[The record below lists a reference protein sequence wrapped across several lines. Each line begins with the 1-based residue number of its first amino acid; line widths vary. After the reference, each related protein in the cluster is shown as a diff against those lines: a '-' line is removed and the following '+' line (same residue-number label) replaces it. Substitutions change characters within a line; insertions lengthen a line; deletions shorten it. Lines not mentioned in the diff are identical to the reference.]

1 MKTTSIST
9 NQDERHFIGHPQKS
23 TILGSIQSLFRRLP
37 MASFKSGVWY
47 GLHFRVVPIDKK
59 VIFPWILKNKSK
71 ARTTFPYF
79 TDNKVQFYIEIY
91 RRDEGA
97 KLLSE
102 IPIFEKRPE
111 DKEPRKIGTVDK
123 IKDDKIFI
131 VDELY
136 ITEPGIATYSIDT
149 KGSPDYRPLVS
160 AEFVREW
167 DIVLPIFYIFLAA
180 LFGFIFSRF

>member
-1 MKTTSIST
+1 MTTLQKRDKKHFGD
-9 NQDERHFIGHPQKS
+9 NQPNI
-23 TILGSIQSLFRRLP
+23 TILGSFQSFLGRLP
-37 MASFKSGVWY
+37 MASFKSGVWH

-71 ARTTFPYF
+71 VRTTFPYF
-79 TDNKVQFYIEIY
+79 TENKVKFCIEIY
-91 RRDEGA
+91 HRDERA

-111 DKEPRKIGTVDK
+111 DKEPRKIEVGDK
-123 IKDDKIFI
+123 IKDGKIFI